1 MVLGRLW
8 KLVMERYQ
16 GFLITRITKPI
27 SELYIS
33 ALRSNDMAYINL
45 GGKIC
50 GEIPDEMA
58 RSIIAE
64 IRASEKPDYE
74 KMRRV
79 SDELKV
85 RILEQEASRKQ
96 DNNETKGN

>member
-1 MVLGRLW
+1 
-8 KLVMERYQ
+8 
-16 GFLITRITKPI
+16 
-27 SELYIS
+27 
-33 ALRSNDMAYINL
+33 MAYINL

-50 GEIPDEMA
+50 GEISDEMA

-79 SDELKV
+79 SEELKV